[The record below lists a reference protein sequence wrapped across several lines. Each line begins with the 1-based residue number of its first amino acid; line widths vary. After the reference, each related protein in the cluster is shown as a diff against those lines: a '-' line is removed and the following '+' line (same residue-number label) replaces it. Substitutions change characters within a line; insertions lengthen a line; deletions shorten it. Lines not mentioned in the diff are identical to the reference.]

1 MKIPEKPVFPAAG
14 PSGVVL
20 ELQQVK
26 DSGPTQRKEAEMRVD
41 SVASAQSIELAARL
55 REGRITLEQ
64 AIHTVVDSVVKSYAA
79 KNDDGLREMLMS
91 QLQTDPALRRLAA
104 MLGAD
109 DPTLSLLENT
119 GKEPTK

>member
-1 MKIPEKPVFPAAG
+1 MKIPEKPVLPAAG
-14 PSGVVL
+14 PSGLVL

-55 REGRITLEQ
+55 REGRITQEQ

-79 KNDDGLREMLMS
+79 KSDDGLREMLMS

-109 DPTLSLLENT
+109 DPILSLLENT